1 MRQVTARNHG
11 GNGVIR
17 HEIQRLSD
25 NIQKD
30 GDGTIQKFHII
41 KSV

>member
-1 MRQVTARNHG
+1 MRQVTARNHV
-11 GNGVIR
+11 NGVIR